1 MLSEDKLSNL
11 EIWKTA
17 INIGVEIY
25 HLTLKNQSLKKDFSI
40 RDQLRRCV
48 LSISNNIAEGMEY
61 NNNNDFVRFLRISKG
76 SCGETRNCIIFLSKI
91 DYITNE
97 EKEFFCSKL
106 IMLSKQIGSLMSY
119 LKSIK
124 LNAKKTHNP

>member
-25 HLTLKNQSLKKDFSI
+25 HLTLKNQSLNKDFSI

-48 LSISNNIAEGMEY
+48 LSISNNIAEGLEY

-91 DYITNE
+91 GYITND

-106 IMLSKQIGSLMSY
+106 IILSKQIGSLISY
-119 LKSIK
+119 LKRIK
-124 LNAKKTHNP
+124 SNAKNTNS